1 MGVRNP
7 DWTPG
12 SLFVLLA
19 RLTAGNRRT
28 QVFIQ
33 FRPPKA
39 FLCLAQGSSMAD
51 VASSGVSWIVSADQA
66 RDRRTLFGLSHSP
79 HALSSQL
86 AQSGGGDE
94 AAKEFLSTA
103 DQLYGDA
110 GLSAIGVMGLVRK
123 VMDFT
128 HEPKL
133 VAWFQALSVFASRIT
148 NGTVFLGLRL
158 NDKGEDL
165 ASKDKLAKDV
175 FETVKK
181 MKVNLLVLVTHN
193 VRDMEQSSCIS
204 EPVSSWSSKAYKN
217 NERLALEQIFKFLV
231 AGLRERTTIE
241 VTLSST
247 LVLVSFHM
255 KKPVSKPVE
264 FGEPCV
270 RNYRMHM
277 ERYCVDALPNV
288 QIDDDSLS
296 AVGFHG
302 DTLFSFETPES
313 IEKKMRR
320 FVTPLDDVVFHRV
333 GWAFFDLAFEIYDEA
348 SCPSNGSVTM
358 SKFARVA
365 VAKPIL
371 TENRERTFNK

>member
-1 MGVRNP
+1 
-7 DWTPG
+7 
-12 SLFVLLA
+12 
-19 RLTAGNRRT
+19 
-28 QVFIQ
+28 
-33 FRPPKA
+33 
-39 FLCLAQGSSMAD
+39 
-51 VASSGVSWIVSADQA
+51 
-66 RDRRTLFGLSHSP
+66 
-79 HALSSQL
+79 
-86 AQSGGGDE
+86 
-94 AAKEFLSTA
+94 
-103 DQLYGDA
+103 
-110 GLSAIGVMGLVRK
+110 
-123 VMDFT
+123 
-128 HEPKL
+128 
-133 VAWFQALSVFASRIT
+133 
-148 NGTVFLGLRL
+148 
-158 NDKGEDL
+158 
-165 ASKDKLAKDV
+165 
-175 FETVKK
+175 

-217 NERLALEQIFKFLV
+217 KERLALEQIFKFLV
-231 AGLRERTTIE
+231 AGLRERTTME
-241 VTLSST
+241 VALSST